1 MKKTISVMLI
11 ITMLMSLLYLTSF
24 AASTS
29 LVAAPSTANKGDTVT
44 ISVNVGSGLS
54 GAKLVLE
61 YDTSCFSLVSNSISE
76 GSNFMVSVNDKT
88 AGKLTAAAVAM
99 TEQPACTVYSAK
111 FKVLKTGGKMT
122 LKVTEAIDGNN
133 NDITSTVTGKVLTI
147 AEGTG
152 TATEETI
159 APQPQTTAAANVTKP
174 ASGAGSSK
182 TTTTKKIEGITGTA
196 VAPAPDET
204 LPADIMPTEPTT
216 ADSASEQTEK
226 SHTAAIIIAVAAT
239 LLVLAAAII
248 IALIIKKKKQQD
260 EPEAP
265 NETNENINKDK

>member
-11 ITMLMSLLYLTSF
+11 ITMLLSLLCLNAF

-61 YDTSCFSLVSNSISE
+61 YDTAYFRLVDDSISE
-76 GSNFMVSVNDKT
+76 GTNFIVSVNDTT

-99 TEQPACTVYSAK
+99 SEQPACTVYSAK

-133 NDITSTVTGKVLTI
+133 NDITSSVTGTVLTI

-152 TATEETI
+152 AATEETI
-159 APQPQTTAAANVTKP
+159 APQPQTTASANVTKP
-174 ASGAGSSK
+174 ASANKSG
-182 TTTTKKIEGITGTA
+182 TTKKIEGITGTA
-196 VAPAPDET
+196 KAPAPDET

-216 ADSASEQTEK
+216 AGATEPAEK
-226 SHTAAIIIAVAAT
+226 DNTTAIVIAVAAT

-248 IALIIKKKKQQD
+248 IALVIKKKKQQD
-260 EPEAP
+260 EPEQDIKA
-265 NETNENINKDK
+265 NENIDKDK

>member
-11 ITMLMSLLYLTSF
+11 ITMLMSLLCLNSF

-44 ISVNVGSGLS
+44 ISVNVSSGIS
-54 GAKLVLE
+54 GAQLLLE
-61 YDTSCFSLVSNSISE
+61 YDTKYFRLVDDSVSLSPNFST
-76 GSNFMVSVNDKT
+76 GYVNDKT
-88 AGKLTAAAVAM
+88 PGRLKAAVVALD
-99 TEQPACTVYSAK
+99 EQPACTVFSVK

-133 NDITSTVTGKVLTI
+133 NDITSTVTGTVLTI

-152 TATEETI
+152 TVTEETI

-174 ASGAGSSK
+174 ASGKK
-182 TTTTKKIEGITGTA
+182 TSTTKKIEGITGTA
-196 VAPAPDET
+196 KAPAPDET

-226 SHTAAIIIAVAAT
+226 SNTATIIIAVAAT

-248 IALIIKKKKQQD
+248 IALVIKKKKQQD
-260 EPEAP
+260 EPETP
-265 NETNENINKDK
+265 NETNENIDKDK

>member
-11 ITMLMSLLYLTSF
+11 ITMLVSLLCLTPF

-61 YDTSCFSLVSNSISE
+61 YDTSYFSLVSDSISE

-133 NDITSTVTGKVLTI
+133 NDITSTVTGTVLTI
-147 AEGTG
+147 AESTG
-152 TATEETI
+152 SITEETI

-174 ASGAGSSK
+174 ASGGNSK

-196 VAPAPDET
+196 VAPVPDET

-226 SHTAAIIIAVAAT
+226 NHTAAIIIAVAAT

-248 IALIIKKKKQQD
+248 IALVIKKKKQQD
-260 EPEAP
+260 EPE
-265 NETNENINKDK
+265 NLTETNENIDKDK

>member
-11 ITMLMSLLYLTSF
+11 ITMLVSLLCLTPF

-61 YDTSCFSLVSNSISE
+61 YDTTYFRLVDGSISE
-76 GSNFMVSVNDKT
+76 GTNFVVSVNDKT

-99 TEQPACTVYSAK
+99 SEQPACTVYSAK

-133 NDITSTVTGKVLTI
+133 NDITSTVTGTVLTI

-152 TATEETI
+152 SITEETI

-174 ASGAGSSK
+174 ASGSK
-182 TTTTKKIEGITGTA
+182 VSTTKKIEGITGTA
-196 VAPAPDET
+196 KAPAPDET

-226 SHTAAIIIAVAAT
+226 SNTTAIIIAVAAT

-248 IALIIKKKKQQD
+248 IALVIKKKKQQD
-260 EPEAP
+260 EPETP
-265 NETNENINKDK
+265 NETNENINEDK